1 MSADNSLSL
10 KKRVMLVTLFEN
22 QVIRNYV
29 HNGQGEFFREL
40 REKYEIIVLT
50 NENLNSKVN
59 NCLKII
65 FPRDPIEVIS
75 IDKPKSNFGYK
86 VGQML
91 ARCLN
96 ASESNTWSIKRNYEL
111 GQLSRTGMKI
121 RKAINLLLS
130 QKRSAVVVCRWLL
143 KHSHGISKLDSL
155 TLNSKKP
162 DLVLLTSATNYDWD
176 ARLGS
181 FCNQRKI
188 KSITIPRSWDNL
200 TSHGILRYE
209 PSYLFT
215 FTEPMS
221 WHAKNFHF
229 LTKTHILSAQNP
241 AYHYLKLDSK
251 LTGNLNSNNVNE
263 IVYACTG
270 EAIYTT
276 ELQLLNLIHNYLI
289 ESKIDV
295 RFTILEHP
303 KFRYPDST
311 KEKFHKFI
319 WICLPYEESFSNPN
333 KLYEILYSADY
344 VLTAGSSIVLDTL
357 LVNKVPICVFIE
369 PRNSKY
375 WLSILRYTD
384 TVQHFVEYLR
394 ESNVIQIKNIFD
406 LFEFFKEIIRFPR
419 GVYLLNNDRMNQL
432 QIKFGLKDKTIAS
445 KILQIEERT

>member
-1 MSADNSLSL
+1 MSANNNLSP
-10 KKRVMLVTLFEN
+10 KKSVMFVTLFEN

-29 HNGQGEFFREL
+29 HNGQGKFFQEL
-40 REKYEIIVLT
+40 REKYEIIILT
-50 NENLNSKVN
+50 NENLSSKVN

-65 FPRDPIEVIS
+65 FPHDPIEVIS
-75 IDKPKSNFGYK
+75 IDKPNSKFGYK

-96 ASESNTWSIKRNYEL
+96 ASKSNTWSIKRNYEL
-111 GQLSRTGMKI
+111 GELSHTGMKI
-121 RKAINLLLS
+121 RMAINLLLS
-130 QKRSAVVVCRWLL
+130 QNKSVVVMCRWLL
-143 KHSHGISKLDSL
+143 KHSHGISKRDSF
-155 TLNSKKP
+155 TLYSKRP

-181 FCNQRKI
+181 FCNLRKI

-209 PSYLFT
+209 PSYLVT
-215 FTEPMS
+215 FTEPML

-241 AYHYLKLDSK
+241 AYHYLKLDSR
-251 LTGNLNSNNVNE
+251 LTDNLNSDNVIE

-270 EAIYTT
+270 ETIYTT
-276 ELQLLNLIHNYLI
+276 EMQLLNLIHNHLI
-289 ESKIDV
+289 ENKIDV
-295 RFTILEHP
+295 KFTILEHP
-303 KFRYPDST
+303 KFKYPDST
-311 KEKFHKFI
+311 KGKFHKFT
-319 WICLPYEESFSNPN
+319 WVCLPYEESFSNPN

-357 LVNKVPICVFIE
+357 FVDKVPICVFIE

-375 WLSILRYTD
+375 WLSIHRYTD

-394 ESNVIQIKNIFD
+394 ESNGLQIKNIFD
-406 LFEFFKEIIRFPR
+406 LFEFFKEIKRIPK
-419 GVYLLNNDRMNQL
+419 GIYLLNNDRINQL

-445 KILQIEERT
+445 KILQI